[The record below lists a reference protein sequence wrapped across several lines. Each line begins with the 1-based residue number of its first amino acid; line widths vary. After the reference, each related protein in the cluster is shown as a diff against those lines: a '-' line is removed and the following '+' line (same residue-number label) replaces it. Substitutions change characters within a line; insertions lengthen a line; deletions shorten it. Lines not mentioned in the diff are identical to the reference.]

1 MNVVWNIFLHGI
13 KRILKNPIAV
23 LVTIG
28 VCIIPS
34 LYAWFNIAANW
45 DPYKNTQ
52 TMPIA
57 VVSEDVG
64 AEVGSQGHINAGDL
78 VVDKLKNN
86 NQLQWTFVSKEEALD
101 GVYSGRFYAAVVI
114 PSNFTQS
121 LASVISGN
129 LEHPQIE
136 YFVNE
141 KLNPVAPKVT
151 DSGAKTI
158 ETQINEQFL
167 SKVAEVISEHV
178 VELS

>member
-1 MNVVWNIFLHGI
+1 MNVVWNIFLHDI

-64 AEVGSQGHINAGDL
+64 AEVGVQEHDFGVNAGGVADARL
-78 VVDKLKNN
+78 
-86 NQLQWTFVSKEEALD
+86 AGLD
-101 GVYSGRFYAAVVI
+101 GVVREVDGDKHLPGSVLVGALLVGR
-114 PSNFTQS
+114 
-121 LASVISGN
+121 LAQPLRV
-129 LEHPQIE
+129 LDD
-136 YFVNE
+136 
-141 KLNPVAPKVT
+141 A
-151 DSGAKTI
+151 
-158 ETQINEQFL
+158 
-167 SKVAEVISEHV
+167 
-178 VELS
+178 